1 MFQLAVSSLRSEV
14 HLFVKSWPVT
24 VCAPG
29 YSLVPSSQMNPSLAL
44 RQAANK
50 LPTLMEFIDRSALPR
65 LGNLLITPEN
75 TTVEESPAGAKAV
88 DVA

>member
-1 MFQLAVSSLRSEV
+1 
-14 HLFVKSWPVT
+14 
-24 VCAPG
+24 
-29 YSLVPSSQMNPSLAL
+29 MNPSLAL